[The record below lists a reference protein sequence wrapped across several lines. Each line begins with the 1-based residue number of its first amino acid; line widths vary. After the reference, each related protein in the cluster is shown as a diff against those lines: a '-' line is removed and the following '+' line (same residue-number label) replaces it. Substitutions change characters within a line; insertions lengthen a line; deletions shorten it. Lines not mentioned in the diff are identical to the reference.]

1 MFRVPDFSVKM
12 GEKQVWRHAEEGA
25 WANKYFGPRIVSN
38 TRVCT
43 AGDAQK
49 KPPDLYNVQRK

>member
-25 WANKYFGPRIVSN
+25 WANKYSRLRMVTN
-38 TRVCT
+38 TGVCT

-49 KPPDLYNVQRK
+49 NP